1 MYLTRATML
10 LLSVLSSGPH
20 LSAEGHNPLLPRPQ
34 EIQYGRS
41 RLPIAGLEIGF
52 AARPTREDRFA
63 AEELASGLRSR
74 ANAAVPVSGS
84 SSPPPHNCAQPHRFR
99 PRPSTA

>member
-1 MYLTRATML
+1 MYLTRATVL
-10 LLSVLSSGPH
+10 LLAVLSSGPH

-52 AARPTREDRFA
+52 AAGPTREDRFA
-63 AEELASGLRSR
+63 GEELASGLRAR
-74 ANAAVPVSGS
+74 ANAPVPVSGRS
-84 SSPPPHNCAQPHRFR
+84 SSPPTIWLIR
-99 PRPSTA
+99 PGSGP